1 MPKPYSVDLRK
12 KAIALIDAGQ
22 KVSHVAELFSVA
34 QNTLRN
40 WLILRKEAN
49 TLSPKEGYQKGHSH
63 KIIDMDSFKKFADEY
78 FGETLEMMAQ
88 VLGNTSDTTVGRM
101 MKKIGYTRKKRHL
114 GIKKEMK
121 KSERSSLQK

>member
-1 MPKPYSVDLRK
+1 MPKPYSVDLRE

-22 KVSHVAELFSVA
+22 KISHVAQLFSVA

-40 WLILRKEAN
+40 WLVLRKETK
-49 TLSPKEGYQKGHSH
+49 TLLPKEGYQKGHSH
-63 KIIDMDSFKKFADEY
+63 KITDLDSFKKFADEHS
-78 FGETLEMMAQ
+78 GETLEMMAQ
-88 VLGNTSDTTVGRM
+88 ALGNASDTTVGRM

-121 KSERSSLQK
+121 KSGHNSLQK

>member
-1 MPKPYSVDLRK
+1 MPKPYSVDLRE

-22 KVSHVAELFSVA
+22 KVNHVAELFSVA

-40 WLILRKEAN
+40 WLILRKETK

-63 KIIDMDSFKKFADEY
+63 KIIDMDSFKKFADEHS
-78 FGETLEMMAQ
+78 GETLEMMAQ

>member
-1 MPKPYSVDLRK
+1 MPKPYSLDLRE

-22 KVSHVAELFSVA
+22 KVSHVAQLFSIA

-40 WLILRKEAN
+40 WLILRKETK

-63 KIIDMDSFKKFADEY
+63 KIIDLDSFKKFAEEHR
-78 FGETLEMMAQ
+78 GQTLEMMAQ
-88 VLGNTSDTTVGRM
+88 ALGNASDTTVGRM
-101 MKKIGYTRKKRHL
+101 MRKIGYTRKKRHL

-121 KSERSSLQK
+121 KNAGSSLQK